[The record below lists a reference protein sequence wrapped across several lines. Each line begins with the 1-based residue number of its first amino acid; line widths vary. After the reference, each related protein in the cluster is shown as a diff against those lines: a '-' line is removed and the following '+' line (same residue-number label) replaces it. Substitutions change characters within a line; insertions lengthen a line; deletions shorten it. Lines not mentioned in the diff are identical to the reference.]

1 MTTCLPRR
9 TALTT
14 SGNMPALGARRVPM
28 QIVTA
33 GTGRAPVSVKTT
45 LATCSATACSAVECA
60 PRPDFRR
67 RRRSSRRR
75 GAARWEMAPSTVT
88 VRPPPRAVFSARVGR
103 CRCRTRTRTRRA
115 TTRTAAW
122 ATTTF
127 VATRTEKK
135 QGLGATRRTLVCV
148 GTIAARSPIVHWRVS
163 IRPTHFHLLPR
174 WATRMAIALR
184 HLMSLLG
191 QLWRCAHGPH
201 RRLRPT
207 LLA

>member
-1 MTTCLPRR
+1 MQETHVGPRAPPRPLPNAAP
-9 TALTT
+9 TAHSAGALT
-14 SGNMPALGARRVPM
+14 SARLSC
-28 QIVTA
+28 A
-33 GTGRAPVSVKTT
+33 
-45 LATCSATACSAVECA
+45 ATCSATACSAVECA
-60 PRPDFRR
+60 PRP
-67 RRRSSRRR
+67 SRQRR

-88 VRPPPRAVFSARVGR
+88 VRPPPPAVFSARIGR
-103 CRCRTRTRTRRA
+103 CRCRTRTRTCRA

-127 VATRTEKK
+127 VATRTAKK

-148 GTIAARSPIVHWRVS
+148 GTIAARSPIVQWRVS

-184 HLMSLLG
+184 QLLSLLG
-191 QLWRCAHGPH
+191 QLKICAHGPH
-201 RRLRPT
+201 RRLKPI